1 MFEIKEYNLNS
12 KKLEKTQK
20 ILKKSSF
27 SQALL
32 DGDINSTSGNFIF
45 VTKIWNGVAVFC
57 MYVSILSQAQASCW
71 GLADYPLSS

>member
-45 VTKIWNGVAVFC
+45 VTQI
-57 MYVSILSQAQASCW
+57 
-71 GLADYPLSS
+71 